1 MGCCS
6 LVVGGMMEFFTIEK
20 YTTWK
25 CMDKPLQHSPN
36 STLGGLHMTQTIH
49 DFDFVEWANPIK
61 NSPKWSCN
69 GKQWWFGNIL
79 LEMPLDTFEN
89 FPLHLLK
96 PQGVVLPYGHC
107 KDCAQ
112 G

>member
-20 YTTWK
+20 YTTRK

-49 DFDFVEWANPIK
+49 DFDFVE
-61 NSPKWSCN
+61 
-69 GKQWWFGNIL
+69 
-79 LEMPLDTFEN
+79 
-89 FPLHLLK
+89 
-96 PQGVVLPYGHC
+96 
-107 KDCAQ
+107 
-112 G
+112 